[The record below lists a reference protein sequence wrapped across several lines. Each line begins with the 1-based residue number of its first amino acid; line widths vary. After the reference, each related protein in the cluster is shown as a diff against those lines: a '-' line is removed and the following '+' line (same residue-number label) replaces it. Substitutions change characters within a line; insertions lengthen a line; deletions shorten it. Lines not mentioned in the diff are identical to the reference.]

1 MTTKQALFDAIEQ
14 LPEQYFTDV
23 FQYVQQLAQNV
34 KSLTSNSSTESS
46 NPLADFIGAASHGS
60 LAANLDGEFSHP
72 LLQFA
77 DILSDEEAAQLQSLI
92 HQEFE

>member
-23 FQYVQQLAQNV
+23 LQYVQQLARNV
-34 KSLTSNSSTESS
+34 KSPTSNPPTESS
-46 NPLADFIGAASHGS
+46 DPLADFIGATSHGS
-60 LAANLDGEFSHP
+60 LAANLDSEFSYP

-77 DILSDEEAAQLQSLI
+77 GILSDEEAAQLQSLI
-92 HQEFE
+92 YQEFE